1 MHFPDKIKVKVNKDT
16 QMVTLSI
23 RVNETVVT
31 VYEFT
36 LAEFQLMVAQY
47 HQQEEE

>member
-1 MHFPDKIKVKVNKDT
+1 MHFPDKLKVKVNKDT

-36 LAEFQLMVAQY
+36 LAEYQLMVA
-47 HQQEEE
+47 HFNQQMEE